1 VRLLTKAVAVESG
14 RFGYGVR
21 VNSVHP
27 GLIQTAMLD
36 SMIRETVALGFA
48 ATEEESRNMAYA
60 QQPLHDLRAV
70 PQDIANVVLFL
81 ASDASRYVTGAELVA
96 DGGYTAA

>member
-1 VRLLTKAVAVESG
+1 MLRLSSSLAANPSAIVPFAFTNPVFIDWDG
-14 RFGYGVR
+14 
-21 VNSVHP
+21 
-27 GLIQTAMLD
+27 D
-36 SMIRETVALGFA
+36 GFA
-48 ATEEESRNMAYA
+48 ANEDESRNMAYA

-96 DGGYTAA
+96 DGGFTAA